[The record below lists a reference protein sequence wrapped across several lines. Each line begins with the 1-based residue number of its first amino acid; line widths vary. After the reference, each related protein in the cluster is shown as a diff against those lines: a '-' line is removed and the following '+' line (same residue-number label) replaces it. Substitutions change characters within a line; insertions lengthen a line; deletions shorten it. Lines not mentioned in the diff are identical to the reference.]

1 MSETPHLLLPLLAAA
16 QAQKHVTHNEA
27 LAALDALVHLAVKE
41 RDRATPPGFPAEGD
55 RYHVGAAASGAFAG
69 HAGAIAFFDLGLW
82 RFLAPRPGWRAYVEA
97 EDRII
102 VHDGAVWHDLGHYN
116 RDLDNIDMLGV
127 GTAADA
133 VNRFAAKLNAAL
145 FTARTVAEGGTGDL
159 RVTLNK
165 EATADILSLLY
176 QRGFGG
182 RAETGLIGD
191 DDYRIKVSPDGAAWH
206 DALRIDRATGD
217 VALPATAGGL
227 RNLLIN
233 PNFAVNQRV
242 FAGGSLPSGAYGFDR
257 WKAGAGGCLL
267 TRATDGTMTLT
278 GTLVQVI
285 EAPGLAGQ
293 TVTVSVENPT
303 STLSVDVAGA
313 AGTITAGSGRR
324 ALTLTLP
331 SAATGHVAVM
341 LSGTA
346 ASFIRPMASRGAM
359 PHGYERLPFGLT
371 LALCQRY
378 YEKSYDLAAVPGG
391 VSTAGSRLTR
401 ASLAGQSILDGFA
414 TVFAVRKRA
423 TPTITWYST
432 STLAGRVRDITAG
445 SDVVI
450 ASTSGTGE
458 GHTGAPVSAGAVAVG
473 NTHQAHWT
481 ADAEL

>member
-27 LAALDALVHLAVKE
+27 LSALDALVHLAVKE
-41 RDRATPPGFPAEGD
+41 RNRTTPPGLPAEGD

-69 HAGAIAFFDLGLW
+69 HEGAIAFFDLGLW

-116 RDLDNIDMLGV
+116 RDLDNIDMLGI

-133 VNRFAAKLNAAL
+133 VNRLAAKLNAAL

-159 RVTLNK
+159 RFVLNK
-165 EATADILSLLY
+165 EAAADILSQLY
-176 QRGFGG
+176 QRAFSG

-206 DALRIDRATGD
+206 DALRVDRATGD

-233 PNFAVNQRV
+233 PDFAVNQRV
-242 FAGGSLPSGAYGFDR
+242 FAGGPLSPGAYGFDR
-257 WKAGAGGCLL
+257 WKAGPAGCGL
-267 TRATDGTMTLT
+267 TRAADGTMTLT
-278 GTLVQVI
+278 GAVVQVI

-331 SAATGHVAVM
+331 SAATGHVAVT
-341 LSGTA
+341 LNGTA
-346 ASFIRPMASRGAM
+346 VSFIRPMVSRGAM

-378 YEKSYDLAAVPGG
+378 YEKSYDLAAAPGG
-391 VSTAGSRLTR
+391 FSLGGSRLAR
-401 ASLAGQSILDGFA
+401 APLAGLFILDGFA

-423 TPTITWYST
+423 TPTINWYST
-432 STLAGRVRDITAG
+432 NGLASRVRDISAG
-445 SDVVI
+445 SDVLI
-450 ASTSGTGE
+450 ASTNGTSE
-458 GHTGAPVSAGAVAVG
+458 GHTGAPMSAAAVAVG
-473 NTHQAHWT
+473 NTLPAHWT